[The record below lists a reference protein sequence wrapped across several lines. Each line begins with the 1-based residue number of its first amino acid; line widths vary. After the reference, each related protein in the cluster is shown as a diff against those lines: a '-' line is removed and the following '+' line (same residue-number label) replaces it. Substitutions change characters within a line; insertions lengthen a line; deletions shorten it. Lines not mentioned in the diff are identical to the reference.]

1 MLPQLA
7 RGDANKIWVIPS
19 EFTQALSNLSGFAA
33 DVTERQRKPEPPPPP
48 PITPGDPAASS
59 LVGESPQDV
68 HPRRAPRRQHRRQ
81 RAGRHADEH
90 RARPGRRS
98 AGRT

>member
-19 EFTQALSNLSGFAA
+19 EFTQALSNLGGLAA

-48 PITPGDPAASS
+48 AVTPGDPAA
-59 LVGESPQDV
+59 
-68 HPRRAPRRQHRRQ
+68 
-81 RAGRHADEH
+81 
-90 RARPGRRS
+90 
-98 AGRT
+98 

>member
-33 DVTERQRKPEPPPPP
+33 DVTERQQKPEPPPPP
-48 PITPGDPAASS
+48 ADHAGRPAAAYS
-59 LVGESPQDV
+59 
-68 HPRRAPRRQHRRQ
+68 
-81 RAGRHADEH
+81 
-90 RARPGRRS
+90 
-98 AGRT
+98 